1 MPVPK
6 SFFVEQ
12 LAQRIRQ
19 NAAVAQ
25 RAEEDAREAAA
36 SIATES
42 EKREDSRA
50 ALEYGSLATGQ
61 AARRRKAQ
69 EELDA
74 LKQFGE
80 RMIPGYSRQGS
91 VGLGALVDVATDGEN
106 GREERSFILL
116 PVGAGTELTGPDGD
130 GFLSVIT
137 PQSPVGRALLGK
149 RVGDAFD
156 VNIRGEWREW
166 SILDLS

>member
-1 MPVPK
+1 MTVSK

-12 LAQRIRQ
+12 LVQRIKE

-36 SIATES
+36 SLATES
-42 EKREDSRA
+42 EKKEDARA
-50 ALEYGSLATGQ
+50 SIEYGSLATGQ
-61 AARRRKAQ
+61 AARRRKAL

-74 LKQFGE
+74 LQQFSQ
-80 RMIPGYSRQGS
+80 RMLPRFSRQGS
-91 VGLGALVDVATDGEN
+91 VGLGALVDVCTAGEN

-137 PQSPVGRALLGK
+137 PQSPVGKALLGK
-149 RVGDAFD
+149 KVGDAFD

-166 SILDLS
+166 SVVDLS